1 MTTPSSSSQATALTP
16 DAAFSLERWSASSAS
31 DRTSRASLVLVG
43 GGRRWYA
50 HANGNGA
57 IDALMRAVDDALA
70 RVLPAPVELLTY
82 NVHASGHGHATAATV
97 TLSVRD
103 AGARAGAPAYP
114 GRALHDNVL
123 EASVVAYLD
132 AINGLVSDR
141 EIDVAAV
148 APLDGVS
155 PDSIESEGD
164 DARTHARGRMMDAY
178 NP

>member
-1 MTTPSSSSQATALTP
+1 
-16 DAAFSLERWSASSAS
+16 
-31 DRTSRASLVLVG
+31 
-43 GGRRWYA
+43 
-50 HANGNGA
+50 
-57 IDALMRAVDDALA
+57 
-70 RVLPAPVELLTY
+70 Y

-114 GRALHDNVL
+114 GRAVHDNVL

-132 AINGLVSDR
+132 AINGLVADR

-148 APLDGVS
+148 APLDAAS
-155 PDSIESEGD
+155 PDSAEPDAD
-164 DARTHARGRMMDAY
+164 DARQHARRRMMDAY